1 MNTTQCLV
9 RIYRPEA
16 KIFSWVLNKTRLKKL
31 KITIRLEL
39 LTNRLIDLFRQSKVL
54 VEFSLEI

>member
-9 RIYRPEA
+9 GIYRPEA

-31 KITIRLEL
+31 KTTIRLEL